1 MKAKFSSFLRSI
13 SAPEIF
19 LIVTLLVF
27 GSVACLTIPISAGY
41 DEETHF
47 VRAWEMAHLYF
58 VPNEELGARLPFPAI
73 YWELSYRRQ
82 PLVEAV
88 PPGLWDKYGGLRM
101 DAHDYVYSNVVT
113 RSVYSPLL
121 LLPQAFVLRYL
132 GLSLDLSALLVYYAC
147 RFAGLLSY
155 LILCWL
161 AVRAIPFG
169 KWLLAVLMVSPMAL
183 FQASSISADTI
194 SNGIGFLFL
203 GASLG
208 LAAKEQLRW
217 RHWLLLLGL
226 IALLFMAKVNLLFL
240 VLLPFLLI
248 RPSRYAMKGGYYLLA
263 AAAVILLGAEVAGWN
278 VVAYSH
284 FTRMLEGASP
294 TGQIAYILSAP
305 LNFIAIMARDIWTNG
320 PSYLQGWVGV
330 YGYNYWPVPALTYIL
345 YPLAVIAA
353 LLVSSQDVSA
363 GAANRAGVSLVSRR
377 ETSWVLVG
385 LFVAGVLLTIVS
397 LYVAF
402 TPVGTQ
408 GVAGVQGRYFT
419 PVMPLLLLGLIGWL
433 RAQGLTERLLAGPR
447 AWFSPRTAISMV
459 NAGRRG
465 VWGLRGVADRIFS
478 VQRKRSIPRWTIGL
492 SVAALMLYAAGMMLS
507 YHVPC
512 GSEYYQL
519 GLCYQPVYKNWA
531 PDAASSPA
539 VGPTMT
545 LKQEIVPACNRMQ
558 ELDVWVNS
566 PGTDPT
572 GTTQFV
578 LHSAQGGV
586 DIVNKTVKNAD
597 IPEYGWVRLSFPPEA
612 ASQNNLYL
620 LTVSSSSSNGI
631 HLGYSLKADYT
642 DGKSYQNASPLS
654 QDVLFQYGCRAGLE
668 ELLNR

>member
-1 MKAKFSSFLRSI
+1 M
-13 SAPEIF
+13 
-19 LIVTLLVF
+19 LLVF

-58 VPNEELGARLPFPAI
+58 VPNEQLGGKLPFPAI

-82 PLVEAV
+82 PIVEAV
-88 PPGLWDKYGGLRM
+88 PPGLWKQYGGLRM

-132 GLSLDLSALLVYYAC
+132 GLSLDLPALFVYYAC

-155 LILCWL
+155 LLLCWAAL
-161 AVRAIPFG
+161 RSIPFG

-208 LAAKEQLRW
+208 LAAKEQLSW
-217 RHWLLLLGL
+217 KHWLMLLGL

-248 RPSRYAMKGGYYLLA
+248 RPSRYKMKGGYYLLA
-263 AAAVILLGAEVAGWN
+263 AATVALFAVEVAGWN
-278 VVAYSH
+278 VLAYSH

-294 TGQIAYILSAP
+294 TGQVKYIFSAP
-305 LNFIAIMARDIWTNG
+305 LNFIGIIVRDIGVNG

-330 YGYNYWPVPALTYIL
+330 YGYNYWPVPILTYVL
-345 YPLAVIAA
+345 YPLAVLGA
-353 LLVSSQDVSA
+353 LLVSSRDASA
-363 GAANRAGVSLVSRR
+363 GAANKTGISLINRR
-377 ETSWVLVG
+377 ETPLVLVG
-385 LFVAGVLLTIVS
+385 LFIIGVLLTIVS

-419 PVMPLLLLGLIGWL
+419 PVMPLLLLALVGWL
-433 RAQGLTERLLAGPR
+433 LKGRVGKGL
-447 AWFSPRTAISMV
+447 FSM
-459 NAGRRG
+459 
-465 VWGLRGVADRIFS
+465 RGVAYS
-478 VQRKRSIPRWTIGL
+478 PWTLGL
-492 SVAALMLYAAGMMLS
+492 ASAALLLYTGGMILS

-531 PDAASSPA
+531 PAAASSPA
-539 VGPTMT
+539 VGSDMT
-545 LKQEIVPACNRMQ
+545 LKQEIVPACNDMQ
-558 ELDVWVNS
+558 EVDVWINS
-566 PGTDPT
+566 PGSDPT
-572 GTTQFV
+572 GSTEFTLRTTQDGHTV
-578 LHSAQGGV
+578 V
-586 DIVNKTVKNAD
+586 DKTIKNSD
-597 IPEYGWVRLSFPPEA
+597 IPEYGWVRLMFKPEA
-612 ASQNNLYL
+612 TSSGNLYL
-620 LTVSSSSSNGI
+620 LGINSSSPDGI
-631 HLGYSLKADYT
+631 RVGYSLKADYT
-642 DGKSYQNASPLS
+642 AGKLYQNDAAVS
-654 QDVLFQYGCRAGLE
+654 QDVLFQYGCRAGLSA
-668 ELLNR
+668 LLNR